1 MSRRGRPSKWQRG
14 PDGAL
19 LVDANGNLIPI
30 RDGIQAQKYKPREG
44 REVRQAEP
52 ERPERPARA
61 PDEAEALEEYL
72 QDVMGDE
79 FEADD
84 PAELARNLPDLVRKD
99 VANKP
104 KADGILRHSYSSVAE
119 ACDAAL
125 RGSPANP
132 KNQPVLD
139 GWRKQ
144 KTGRWYGLDTPMD
157 ISELSSLVR
166 GGWAAGAR
174 KLFDTAGKITAPR
187 VESLTRK
194 SEWRDQGE
202 ELNLD
207 KLYSGE
213 IDTMW
218 RGFKP
223 QIKKSGRSRVV
234 KIVYGLACSA
244 DQSAESLF
252 WSGACAAVL
261 SDALV
266 KAGYSVAVD
275 GLIHGSLDREKF
287 EISIKIK
294 GSESLMSVASLAGV
308 TCLAGFFRGIGH
320 CLTTQIISKQ
330 IGNVGFSP
338 KYKAPDNLEAGSIY
352 ISPNVARDQAS
363 AIQWL
368 NSTLEAFA

>member
-52 ERPERPARA
+52 ERPPEQPEQADQGLQNYLEA
-61 PDEAEALEEYL
+61 VGGVFEDKPEAEA
-72 QDVMGDE
+72 D
-79 FEADD
+79 A
-84 PAELARNLPDLVRKD
+84 
-99 VANKP
+99 
-104 KADGILRHSYSSVAE
+104 ILRRTYSSVAE

-125 RGSPANP
+125 RGSPINHR
-132 KNQPVLD
+132 NQPLLET
-139 GWRKQ
+139 WRKK
-144 KTGRWYGLDTPMD
+144 KTGSWYGLDTPMD

-174 KLFDTAGKITAPR
+174 KLFDTAGKITAPK

-234 KIVYGLACSA
+234 KIVYGLACYA
-244 DQSAESLF
+244 GQSNESLF

-275 GLIHGSLDREKF
+275 GLIRGRNKGHEF
-287 EISIKIK
+287 ELTIKIK
-294 GSESLMSVASLAGV
+294 GSESMMSVASLAGV
-308 TCLAGFFRGIGH
+308 ACLSGFFRGIGH
-320 CLTTQIISKQ
+320 CLTTQIMPVKV
-330 IGNVGFSP
+330 GEVGFYP
-338 KYKAPDNLEAGSIY
+338 RYEAPDNLEAGSIY
-352 ISPNVARDQAS
+352 ISPNVAHDQAS